1 MKKVLSAVLSM
12 LILLLCG
19 CQAAPTQQETTVPT
33 TAPVVAVDV
42 SATAE
47 EAAALEKLYEG
58 RVAYHGDTHVHTQS
72 GEKSDGKLPL
82 DMWADAMAAKKVD
95 FVAVADHRQTTHY
108 SHEAWDDTIFIGASE
123 GGMRIKSVN
132 PDITE
137 VQSNHTNYIFPTREA
152 MEGMLQAFP
161 LYFNFNIFNGTYTD
175 WGCGN
180 VFTRE
185 VAQDLIR
192 YIQDNGGFF
201 VLLHPASPNATEGP
215 KSGELMDFWL
225 ADYTGFEVFIGWYG
239 PSETYEQTKDAYE
252 LWKQLLAAGKKIYAM
267 AGSDTHLNPKTEA
280 LSTMYVTEKSAQ
292 NYIDCLRA
300 GDFSPSPMGVRM
312 VIGDTRMGGETSFA
326 GQKVVFSVGDFHS
339 YVTDKRT
346 NFRAVLVSDKGTVT
360 TQNFTADET
369 VYFSVDADA
378 DASYYYVEIYDADED
393 LLIGLGNPIWNVK

>member
-19 CQAAPTQQETTVPT
+19 CQAAPTQQETTIPT
-33 TAPVVAVDV
+33 TAPVVVDV

-58 RVAYHGDTHVHTQS
+58 RVAYHGDIHCHTQS

-82 DMWADAMAAKKVD
+82 DMWPDAMAAKNVD
-95 FVAVADHRQTTHY
+95 FIAVADHRQTTHY

-123 GGMRIKSVN
+123 GGMRVASTDPNVE
-132 PDITE
+132 P
-137 VQSNHTNYIFPTREA
+137 QHYHTNYIFPTREG

-161 LYFNFNIFNGTYTD
+161 LYFNFNSFNGQYQD

-180 VFTRE
+180 LFSRE
-185 VAQDLIR
+185 TAIELIK

-201 VLLHPASPNATEGP
+201 VHLHPTYPAERCGP
-215 KSGELMDFWL
+215 TSGLLEDFYFVDG
-225 ADYTGFEVFIGWYG
+225 AGFEVFFGFHG
-239 PSETYEQTKDAYE
+239 PAENYEGTANNYAI
-252 LWKQLLAAGKKIYAM
+252 WKQLLAAGKKIYAT
-267 AGSDTHLNPKTEA
+267 AGSDTHGNPYVEA

-300 GDFSPSPMGVRM
+300 GDFAPSPMGVRM

-326 GQKVVFSVGDFHS
+326 GQKVVFSVGDFHN